1 MATSIRTQLAIV
13 GGGPAGMMLGLLMAR
28 AGISVVVLEKHGDFL
43 RDFRGDTVHPSTLEV
58 MYELG
63 LLDEFLKRPHQCLQE
78 LSGVIGGVGVTIAD
92 FSRVPGHCKF
102 IALMPQWD
110 FLDFLSSHAKRYP
123 NFHLIME
130 AEATGLI
137 EENGRIAGVSADTL
151 DGRLELRAD
160 LVVGCDGRQSL
171 VREQARL
178 PLIEFG
184 VPIDV
189 LWMKLSKN
197 KDDSPTTLGR
207 MAAGL
212 IFVTLDRGEYWQCAL
227 VISKDGAEKLRAEG
241 LDAFRRT
248 IVRVAPSFADR
259 VDEIQDW
266 NQVKLL
272 TVKVNRLREWCR
284 PGLLCIG
291 DAAHAM
297 SPIGGIGIN
306 LAIQDAVA
314 TANILAT
321 ILARGVPSLDDLKR
335 VQQRREFPTK
345 MTQGLQTVIQ
355 DRVMTRVLA
364 LKRDPKPPLAVRLL
378 NRFRLLRQIPA
389 RIVGI
394 GFRPEHV
401 HSPAIVEPIAARPI
415 AAE

>member
-1 MATSIRTQLAIV
+1 MRTQLAIA

-28 AGISVVVLEKHGDFL
+28 AGVDVVVLEKHGDFL

-58 MYELG
+58 IYELG
-63 LLDEFLKRPHQCLQE
+63 LLDDFLKRPHQRLREMQ
-78 LSGVIGGVGVTIAD
+78 GVIGGESVKVAE

-110 FLDFLSSHAKRYP
+110 FLDFLSLHAKRYP
-123 NFHLIME
+123 NFRLMME

-137 EENGRIAGVSADTL
+137 EEGGRIAGVVADTQ

-160 LVVGCDGRQSL
+160 LVVGCDGRHSM
-171 VREQARL
+171 VREQAGL

-189 LWMKLSKN
+189 LWMKLSKDPN
-197 KDDSPTTLGR
+197 DSPSTLGR

-212 IFVTLDRGEYWQCAL
+212 IFVTLDRGDYWQCAL
-227 VISKDGAEKLRAEG
+227 VISKGGIDALRAEG
-241 LDAFRRT
+241 IEAFRRA
-248 IVRVAPSFADR
+248 IVKVAPPFANR
-259 VDEIQDW
+259 VGEIQDW
-266 NQVKLL
+266 DQVKLL
-272 TVKVNRLREWCR
+272 TVKVNRLRVWCR

-314 TANILAT
+314 TANILAPVF
-321 ILARGVPSLDDLKR
+321 ARGAPSLDDLKR
-335 VQQRREFPTK
+335 VQRRREFPTK
-345 MTQGLQTVIQ
+345 MTQGLQMAMQ

-364 LKRDPKPPLAVRLL
+364 AKTDPKPPLPVKLL
-378 NRFRLLRQIPA
+378 NRFLFLRRIPA
-389 RIVGI
+389 RVIGI

-401 HSPAIVEPIAARPI
+401 RSPAVAEPIAVQPI